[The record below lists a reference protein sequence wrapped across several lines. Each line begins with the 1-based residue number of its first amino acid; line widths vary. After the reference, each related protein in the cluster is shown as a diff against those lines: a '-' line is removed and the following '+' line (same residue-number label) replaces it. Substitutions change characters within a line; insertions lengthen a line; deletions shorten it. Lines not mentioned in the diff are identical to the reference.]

1 MVGRKYSWL
10 APLARLSSLCPYS
23 GPAVCTSESRRGRL
37 FSGGEK
43 DGYLHT
49 FRKTGLVTH
58 HHLVRWRKIDIYI
71 TNTTFPCW
79 SFSCQSN
86 IEFGESSLI
95 RLFIS
100 AVFVVQS
107 HRIIRTKFL
116 EIWKFANR
124 CRNCFF
130 ILDCTYCTYKNSV

>member
-86 IEFGESSLI
+86 LEFGESSLI
-95 RLFIS
+95 RLLIS

-107 HRIIRTKFL
+107 HRIKRTKFL